1 MLLHFSSFSDNGLM
15 FLGPDVKITRINI
28 IIPLEEKFTVQ
39 HNHIGHYISE
49 YGICSL
55 IRHHLY
61 ISPLIYI
68 YMFTKV
74 GLPSCSSVSELLD
87 VKQSRL
93 GGSQMSMKVW
103 EISLTIQ
110 GNCTIPW
117 HTYCTSTVKILP
129 LLASCKH
136 WKIQSLKCMYVSVCR
151 FPCAKFIMNKIVR
164 SKTK

>member
-1 MLLHFSSFSDNGLM
+1 MFGEAHVSRPRRCPSALLLEFVVKFGLANFETESRIVTSFSYFCCYYYFSSCCSTSSFSDNGLM

-68 YMFTKV
+68 YICSQKLDCHHVVLF
-74 GLPSCSSVSELLD
+74 PSCL
-87 VKQSRL
+87 
-93 GGSQMSMKVW
+93 M
-103 EISLTIQ
+103 
-110 GNCTIPW
+110 
-117 HTYCTSTVKILP
+117 
-129 LLASCKH
+129 
-136 WKIQSLKCMYVSVCR
+136 
-151 FPCAKFIMNKIVR
+151 
-164 SKTK
+164 